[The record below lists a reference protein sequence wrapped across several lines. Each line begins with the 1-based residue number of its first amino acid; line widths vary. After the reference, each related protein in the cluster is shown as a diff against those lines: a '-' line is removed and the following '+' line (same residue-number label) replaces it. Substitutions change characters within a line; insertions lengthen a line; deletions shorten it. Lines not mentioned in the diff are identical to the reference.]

1 MRIYKPHSESVGK
14 NLLMFCNAYPN
25 LKLYPQSTQ
34 ITRRIKT
41 MALYLIQHGKSLPK
55 DQDPDQ
61 GLSADGIAETER
73 IADLAKDYG
82 VSVSQIRHSV
92 KTRARQT
99 AEIFANALN
108 PGSGIQEISGI
119 KPMDDVAGFAAGI
132 DAVEDIMLVGHL
144 PFMER
149 LTAFLITGSID
160 RPVFKF
166 QNSGIVRLDK
176 DPATQA
182 WVILW
187 SLMPAI
193 G

>member
-1 MRIYKPHSESVGK
+1 
-14 NLLMFCNAYPN
+14 
-25 LKLYPQSTQ
+25 
-34 ITRRIKT
+34 

-61 GLSADGIAETER
+61 GLSAEGIAETER
-73 IADLAKDYG
+73 IANLAKDYG
-82 VSVSQIRHSV
+82 VSISQIRHSV

-108 PGSGIQEISGI
+108 PKQGIEEIGGI
-119 KPMDDVAGFAAGI
+119 KPMDEVAEFAAGI
-132 DAVEDIMLVGHL
+132 DAAEDVMLVGHL

-182 WVILW
+182 WIIVW
-187 SLMPAI
+187 ALMPNI

>member
-1 MRIYKPHSESVGK
+1 
-14 NLLMFCNAYPN
+14 
-25 LKLYPQSTQ
+25 
-34 ITRRIKT
+34 

-61 GLSADGIAETER
+61 GLSAEGIAETER
-73 IADLAKDYG
+73 IANLAKDYG

-108 PGSGIQEISGI
+108 PKRGIQEISGI
-119 KPMDDVAGFAAGI
+119 KPMDDVAEVAAGI

-149 LTAFLITGSID
+149 MTAFLITGSID

-166 QNSGIVRLDK
+166 QNSGIVCLDK